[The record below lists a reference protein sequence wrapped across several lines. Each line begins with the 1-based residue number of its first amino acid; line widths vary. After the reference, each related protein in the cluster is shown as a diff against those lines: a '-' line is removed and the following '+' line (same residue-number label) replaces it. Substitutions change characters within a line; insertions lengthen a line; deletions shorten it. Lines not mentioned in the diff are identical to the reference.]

1 MKKLLLIGLSISMGF
16 MVIQGCGPSQEEI
29 RAKEKAKQD
38 SLARVEAQRQAQ
50 LEAERQAQL
59 EAERLAAIEAEKERR
74 RIEFD
79 ANGKYTVQ
87 VEASR
92 ARETAEKQIPI
103 WKKRGYPDAFVVQHG
118 DESTGDVWFRVR
130 LGRFATR
137 QMADKAAGLIMEDYK
152 AKSWVTTI
160 Q

>member
-1 MKKLLLIGLSISMGF
+1 MKKLLLIGLSISIGF
-16 MVIQGCGPSQEEI
+16 MAIQGCGPSQEEI

-59 EAERLAAIEAEKERR
+59 EAERLAAIEAEKEKR

-92 ARETAEKQIPI
+92 ARETAEKQIPM

-137 QMADKAAGLIMEDYK
+137 QMADKAAGLVMEDYK
-152 AKSWVTTI
+152 RKTWVTTI